1 MRHSARLWAAALM
14 LLAPAAAGASQITL
28 TAAAGFPNGR
38 TSGDNPANAIDGDIN
53 TWTWTTEAYN
63 TVMPSYLAIGFDST
77 VVNRIRLW
85 KDDYDSAGSN
95 AKNLTIAYTTDTD
108 ADLSLRS
115 YSLVT
120 DLVNGFGGT
129 ELWNGTVGPGAT
141 VANDAHD
148 SAVDGW
154 ASLMFDAVAA
164 TGIRIG
170 FTNTLVLLNYCDG
183 VSTYETCNHYRV
195 AEFEAYNSEVVNTA
209 EPASLGLLVVGL
221 GMLASRRRRA

>member
-1 MRHSARLWAAALM
+1 MRHSASILAVAIT
-14 LLAPAAAGASQITL
+14 LLAPVAADASQITL

-38 TSGDNPANAIDGDIN
+38 TSNDTPGNAIDGSIA

-63 TVMPSYLAIGFDST
+63 TAMPSYLAIGFDSAA
-77 VVNRIRLW
+77 VNRIRLW

-95 AKNLTIAYTTDTD
+95 AKNLTIAYTTDTN

-148 SAVDGW
+148 SAADGW
-154 ASLMFDAVAA
+154 GSLMFDTVTA

-170 FTNTLVLLNYCDG
+170 FTNTLVLFNYCDG
-183 VSTYETCNHYRV
+183 VSTYQACNHYRV
-195 AEFEAYNSEVVNTA
+195 AEFEAYNSEVVNAA
-209 EPASLGLLVVGL
+209 EPASAALLTVGL
-221 GMLASRRRRA
+221 GLLASRRRRS